1 MTCTEGGAT
10 MPLSGRQADRPQ
22 LEFVDVSG
30 DVVDHTGRFGLE
42 HPLMAP
48 AQLGL
53 PVHRR
58 ASAMSSP
65 APAEVVA

>member
-1 MTCTEGGAT
+1 

-22 LEFVDVSG
+22 LDVVNVSG
-30 DVVDHTGRFGLE
+30 DVVDHTGRFGLD

-65 APAEVVA
+65 APAEVVT